1 LQGKYE
7 DSIKE
12 CTKALELKATYTKA
26 LVRRAEAYEK
36 LDHLEE
42 AIAGMCGCLRF
53 YPYVL
58 LIVNSVI
65 YVYIFVMPFLLKK
78 NHSSPFL
85 ISSCESIKFPCD
97 TYFYTSCRHEKGC

>member
-26 LVRRAEAYEK
+26 LVRRAEAHEK

-42 AIAGMCGCLRF
+42 AIAGMCGCL
-53 YPYVL
+53 
-58 LIVNSVI
+58 
-65 YVYIFVMPFLLKK
+65 
-78 NHSSPFL
+78 
-85 ISSCESIKFPCD
+85 
-97 TYFYTSCRHEKGC
+97 